1 MYDLTEWKEEGIVS
15 LMLKIFN
22 VMFSL
27 EQTINQVSPSH
38 RKYGFSLFLSKVF
51 DLHVNIM
58 HFYFP
63 SLSSFLP
70 SLPLSPSPL
79 SLSQSLTV

>member
-51 DLHVNIM
+51 D
-58 HFYFP
+58 
-63 SLSSFLP
+63 
-70 SLPLSPSPL
+70 
-79 SLSQSLTV
+79 